1 MKALVGAFNQEKAL
15 VGAFSVIV
23 HPVVEPMEH
32 YTALI
37 WSVQER
43 CCPPGGWCPA
53 GPAPAETSGC
63 RPADTDLHLT
73 LSLPRYG
80 CNLRTLNDKENSTIW
95 VYPGYRTVKS
105 HR

>member
-1 MKALVGAFNQEKAL
+1 ML
-15 VGAFSVIV
+15 S
-23 HPVVEPMEH
+23 PWWVVSSRSC
-32 YTALI
+32 ACGDK
-37 WSVQER
+37 WV
-43 CCPPGGWCPA
+43 PA
-53 GPAPAETSGC
+53 
-63 RPADTDLHLT
+63 ADTDLHLT